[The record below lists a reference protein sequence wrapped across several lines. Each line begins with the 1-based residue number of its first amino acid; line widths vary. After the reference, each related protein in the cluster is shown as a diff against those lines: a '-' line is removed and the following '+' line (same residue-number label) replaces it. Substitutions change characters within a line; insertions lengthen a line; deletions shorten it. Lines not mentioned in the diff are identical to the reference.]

1 MNDFE
6 KEFSRTMSESLD
18 QSLDEFDPSIQ
29 DELAA
34 IRHKVLNQSE
44 VPQLDE
50 VPQRHEVPQ
59 LNSKNKAKQWQY
71 YAIAASVLVL
81 FTIPLIYLQ
90 NEKQSESYQ
99 SYLSVDPDM
108 LLDWDMLELI
118 GEEYGA

>member
-6 KEFSRTMSESLD
+6 KEFSRTMLESLD
-18 QSLDEFDPSIQ
+18 QSLDEIDPSIQ

-44 VPQLDE
+44 VPPLDE